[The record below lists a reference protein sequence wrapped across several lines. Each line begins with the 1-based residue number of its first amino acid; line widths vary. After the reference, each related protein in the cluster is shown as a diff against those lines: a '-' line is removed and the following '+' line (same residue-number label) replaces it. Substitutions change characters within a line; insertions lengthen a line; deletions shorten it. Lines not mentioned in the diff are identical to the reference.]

1 MENFASNYMKSY
13 EGLALWVKVLLC
25 LLWDIPSNLY
35 RFSRSFLGKNTLGMV
50 VAVLLAIFGGWILF
64 IIDIITLVL
73 KEKIYCLEDFSDNNT
88 NSDSNN

>member
-1 MENFASNYMKSY
+1 MENFATNYMKTY

-50 VAVLLAIFGGWILF
+50 VSVLLAIFGGWFLF
-64 IIDIITLVL
+64 IVDIISLAL
-73 KEKIYCLEDFSDNNT
+73 KGKIYCLEDLT
-88 NSDSNN
+88 SNN